1 MKHFLFY
8 DLPLEKQAAL
18 SVITLY
24 DVVTEKGI
32 PNLESHLQV
41 MFTGMEKVVRTT
53 KTLLRT

>member
-32 PNLESHLQV
+32 
-41 MFTGMEKVVRTT
+41 
-53 KTLLRT
+53 LRNIRVLYLI